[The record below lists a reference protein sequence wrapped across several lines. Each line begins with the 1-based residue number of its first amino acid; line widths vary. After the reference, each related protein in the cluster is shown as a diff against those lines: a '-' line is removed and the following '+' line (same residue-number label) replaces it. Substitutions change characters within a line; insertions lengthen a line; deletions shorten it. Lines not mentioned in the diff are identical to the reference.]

1 MVLFQLVCA
10 RLHELCLIRPG
21 LTVIEQSLVGT
32 AREAARWET
41 AAREAGLARRRSV
54 ECLIGA
60 ETGELAFIW
69 TF

>member
-1 MVLFQLVCA
+1 M
-10 RLHELCLIRPG
+10 
-21 LTVIEQSLVGT
+21 IEQSLVGT